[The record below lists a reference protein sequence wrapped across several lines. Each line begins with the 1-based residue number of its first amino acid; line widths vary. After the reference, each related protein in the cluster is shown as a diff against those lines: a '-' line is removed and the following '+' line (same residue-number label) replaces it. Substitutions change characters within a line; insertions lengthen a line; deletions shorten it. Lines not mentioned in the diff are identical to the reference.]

1 MPASDARVDAYLE
14 KAQPF
19 ARPILTEVRA
29 RLHALLPLTETIK
42 WRVPFFLLDGR
53 IFASMAAFK
62 AHTTTSLW
70 KADFHSAMPQS
81 FKASALGDLPTRSAF
96 AKLVKAS
103 AATFK
108 AAPRKP
114 AAAGRQRRKPAART

>member
-1 MPASDARVDAYLE
+1 MPASDARVDAYLQ

-62 AHTTTSLW
+62 AHTSVSFW
-70 KADFHSAMPQS
+70 KAEFHSAMPQTL
-81 FKASALGDLPTRSAF
+81 KASALEDLPSRSAF

-103 AATFK
+103 AKTFK
-108 AAPRKP
+108 PASKSRPTGAKRKS
-114 AAAGRQRRKPAART
+114 AARK